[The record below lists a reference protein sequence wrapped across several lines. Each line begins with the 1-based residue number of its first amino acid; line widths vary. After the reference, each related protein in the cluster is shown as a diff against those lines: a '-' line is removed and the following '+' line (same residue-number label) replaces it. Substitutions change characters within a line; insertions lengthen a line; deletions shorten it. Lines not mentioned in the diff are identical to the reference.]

1 MSSPAVASSRGRRRP
16 RGPDAVSSVTADR
29 CRHRGSPKDAG
40 SSAFHLEWPAVRA
53 RRLCAVVAVVLGPS
67 LLAAQPAWADDV
79 HMTPTGAGAPGS
91 AFVQKL
97 INWLGQY
104 GLWFALAAML
114 IGGAVYGVSTYGG
127 NSYQGSRGRTVA
139 LAGAA
144 GAVIIGLAPTVI
156 NLLFHAANAG

>member
-1 MSSPAVASSRGRRRP
+1 MVAASVVPLVHAGRG
-16 RGPDAVSSVTADR
+16 G
-29 CRHRGSPKDAG
+29 
-40 SSAFHLEWPAVRA
+40 L
-53 RRLCAVVAVVLGPS
+53 VAVVRHAGGRVGYL
-67 LLAAQPAWADDV
+67 ADDV
-79 HMTPTGAGAPGS
+79 QMHPTAVGAPG
-91 AFVQKL
+91 AQFIQTL
-97 INWLGQY
+97 IDWLGQY

-156 NLLFHAANAG
+156 NLLFHAANA

>member
-1 MSSPAVASSRGRRRP
+1 MLLT
-16 RGPDAVSSVTADR
+16 AVSLAHNATARLGTLAD
-29 CRHRGSPKDAG
+29 HAG
-40 SSAFHLEWPAVRA
+40 RVRYY
-53 RRLCAVVAVVLGPS
+53 L
-67 LLAAQPAWADDV
+67 ADDV
-79 HMTPTGAGAPGS
+79 QMHPTGNGAPGA
-91 AFVQKL
+91 AFVQNL

-156 NLLFHAANAG
+156 NLLFHAANA

>member
-1 MSSPAVASSRGRRRP
+1 MYLT
-16 RGPDAVSSVTADR
+16 AVSLAQSATVRLIAVGG
-29 CRHRGSPKDAG
+29 HAG
-40 SSAFHLEWPAVRA
+40 GHIGYL
-53 RRLCAVVAVVLGPS
+53 
-67 LLAAQPAWADDV
+67 ADDV
-79 HMTPTGAGAPGS
+79 KMNPTGTGAPG
-91 AFVQKL
+91 AKFVQTL
-97 INWLGQY
+97 IDWLGQY

-156 NLLFHAANAG
+156 NLLFHAANA